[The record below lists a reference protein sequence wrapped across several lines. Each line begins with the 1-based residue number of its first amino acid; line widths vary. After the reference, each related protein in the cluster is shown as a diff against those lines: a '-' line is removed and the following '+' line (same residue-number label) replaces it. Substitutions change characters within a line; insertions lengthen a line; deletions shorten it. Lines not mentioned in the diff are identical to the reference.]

1 MKTPYLDEMI
11 EELRILRT
19 QNSLTKYA
27 FNLLY
32 ELEEIKRALSLGGV
46 VGQSEQLPICQCENT
61 ERIDVGGGGWVIHC
75 KDCGKNW

>member
-46 VGQSEQLPICQCENT
+46 SKSLPDEKQDWCT
-61 ERIDVGGGGWVIHC
+61 EDKHIPGC
-75 KDCGKNW
+75 NCGR

>member
-46 VGQSEQLPICQCENT
+46 VGQSEQLKCE
-61 ERIDVGGGGWVIHC
+61 DC
-75 KDCGKNW
+75 KKPLPEGMKHKCYECWDDIYCPK